1 MDEPAT
7 EIDVDEVSANLSALL
22 SRVEQGERIMIT
34 KDGHPVAWL
43 LPPPPRP
50 HREPGVWRGQV
61 VIHDD
66 FDELPDDI
74 ADAFGGREP

>member
-22 SRVEQGERIMIT
+22 SRVEQGEQIVIT
-34 KDGHPVAWL
+34 KEGHPVAWL

-74 ADAFGGREP
+74 ADAFEGREP